1 MAMLAFTLVQVPPA
15 LHLCHDM
22 RGWFSAVR
30 EHALWAVAEA
40 TRPART
46 ANLEYMV
53 KNGRSLVDLTRDECV
68 LDG

>member
-1 MAMLAFTLVQVPPA
+1 
-15 LHLCHDM
+15 M